1 MYPGCVSCWRQESVW
16 MLVMA
21 QRVITKHFIG
31 LLAMGMLTLLS
42 FFVVR
47 IKVEFY
53 SVLSELSTLW
63 FPYQLSLKNWY
74 SSTPPPLPHL
84 SPISLEIP
92 VFVWYLPLKI
102 LSFQAL
108 PFGISKTL
116 PGVGMDIIILE
127 PRIMTVT
134 VTVFRIGLKRIIV
147 ILYWRLIK
155 LQGLCYAPFN
165 HYPG

>member
-74 SSTPPPLPHL
+74 SSTPL
-84 SPISLEIP
+84 SPIPAQSHPSFCLILAFKDF
-92 VFVWYLPLKI
+92 VFSGSPLWN
-102 LSFQAL
+102 FQN
-108 PFGISKTL
+108 PPWG
-116 PGVGMDIIILE
+116 GYGYILE
-127 PRIMTVT
+127 PRIITVT